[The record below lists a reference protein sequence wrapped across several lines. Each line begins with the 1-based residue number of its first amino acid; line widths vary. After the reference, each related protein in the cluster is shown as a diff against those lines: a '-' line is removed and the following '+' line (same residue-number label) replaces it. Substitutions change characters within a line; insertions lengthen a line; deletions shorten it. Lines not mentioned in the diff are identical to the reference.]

1 MRIVAGE
8 ARGRRIASIDGVDVR
23 PTMDRVRE
31 AIFNSLT
38 SHGLVDDCVHADLF
52 AGSGALGLEALS
64 RGARRVVF
72 ADTDRRAIAAVEEN
86 VATFGFGDRVRI
98 HRGDGVALAR
108 TLDGVDVAL
117 CDPPYAFDGW
127 AELLDALSAGDVDAV
142 VIESDR
148 AVETG
153 PGWDVLKQRRY
164 AGTVVTIARRG
175 DGARPMRGGAPADQ
189 EDNPT

>member
-1 MRIVAGE
+1 
-8 ARGRRIASIDGVDVR
+8 
-23 PTMDRVRE
+23 MDRVRE

-38 SHGLVDDCVHADLF
+38 SHDLVEDRVMADLF

-64 RGARRVVF
+64 RGAARVVF
-72 ADTDRRAIAAVEEN
+72 ADSDRRAVAVVESN
-86 VATFGFGDRVRI
+86 LATFGFADRARV

-108 TLDGVDVAL
+108 TLDGIDVAL
-117 CDPPYAFDGW
+117 CDPPYAFDAW
-127 AELLDALSAGDVDAV
+127 PSLLATLAEQGVEAV
-142 VIESDR
+142 VVESDR
-148 AVETG
+148 AVE
-153 PGWDVLKQRRY
+153 PGAPWEVLKQQRY

>member
-8 ARGRRIASIDGVDVR
+8 ARGRRIASVEGVDVR

-38 SHGLVDDCVHADLF
+38 SHDLVEDRVMADLF

-64 RGARRVVF
+64 RGAARVVF
-72 ADTDRRAIAAVEEN
+72 ADTDRRAVAVVESN
-86 VATFGFGDRVRI
+86 LATFGFADRARV

-108 TLDGVDVAL
+108 TLAGIDVAL
-117 CDPPYAFDGW
+117 CDPPYEFDAW
-127 AELLDALSAGDVDAV
+127 SALLEVLAERDVEAV
-142 VIESDR
+142 VVESDR
-148 AVETG
+148 VID
-153 PGWDVLKQRRY
+153 PGSAWEVLKQQRY

>member
-8 ARGRRIASIDGVDVR
+8 ARGRRIASVEGVDVR

-38 SHGLVDDCVHADLF
+38 SHGLVEDRVMADLF

-64 RGARRVVF
+64 RGAARVVF
-72 ADTDRRAIAAVEEN
+72 ADSDRRAVAVVEGN
-86 VATFGFGDRVRI
+86 LATFGFADRARV

-117 CDPPYAFDGW
+117 CDPPYAFDAW
-127 AELLDALSAGDVDAV
+127 PSLLETLVERGVEAV

-148 AVETG
+148 TIE
-153 PGWDVLKQRRY
+153 PGEPWVVLKQQRY